1 MAGRDRV
8 IPGRQNRV
16 KAMRQE
22 QTIPSILSNIRY
34 RAFLAIPVLPDL
46 ISRYSQTLLY
56 RNAPYRIPYAFGM
69 KSLNLEIFAGYIG
82 IPRYKLLRNE
92 VSRF

>member
-1 MAGRDRV
+1 M
-8 IPGRQNRV
+8 
-16 KAMRQE
+16 
-22 QTIPSILSNIRY
+22 
-34 RAFLAIPVLPDL
+34 
-46 ISRYSQTLLY
+46 YSQTLLY

-92 VSRF
+92 VSRFFGVFQYNKVGKIGGKR